1 MNNPLSSYPWKGS
14 CFQGQSFSCRSCSEK
29 DPIVSKQPWKKN
41 INIQYD
47 DQSEEEK
54 SSPWYPIGR
63 IYPLRFDWSMVILLR
78 TSFDYSNQR
87 FMAACNEISKRGKTR
102 KQTNKKL
109 NKLSADDDVGGT
121 EELFARK

>member
-1 MNNPLSSYPWKGS
+1 M
-14 CFQGQSFSCRSCSEK
+14 
-29 DPIVSKQPWKKN
+29 
-41 INIQYD
+41 
-47 DQSEEEK
+47 
-54 SSPWYPIGR
+54 
-63 IYPLRFDWSMVILLR
+63 RFDWSMVILLR
-78 TSFDYSNQR
+78 TSFDDQR